1 MRVTER
7 DLRRLVRSVIY
18 EGSIDQF
25 ENQYGSSIGIAI
37 LDNLRNDIL
46 EYIDSTKAS
55 NLENSRV
62 IDPII
67 SYIFSAEEK
76 LGNLILEKIRNQL
89 ESISEKTRKERLIL
103 NRLAPNHF
111 SFDDSGFAYQ
121 SLRNLENET
130 WKSHSVFTVLE
141 QFKEEVKA
149 KSSDILESLVNDFID
164 QAINSCRD
172 LGI

>member
-62 IDPII
+62 ID
-67 SYIFSAEEK
+67 
-76 LGNLILEKIRNQL
+76 
-89 ESISEKTRKERLIL
+89 
-103 NRLAPNHF
+103 
-111 SFDDSGFAYQ
+111 
-121 SLRNLENET
+121 
-130 WKSHSVFTVLE
+130 
-141 QFKEEVKA
+141 
-149 KSSDILESLVNDFID
+149 
-164 QAINSCRD
+164 
-172 LGI
+172 